1 MSAHDRAGQP
11 ASESS
16 LVDVSAL
23 LEAYQSRTPDPSTPG
38 ERVSFGTSGHRGS
51 SLDTTFNEAHILAI
65 AQAIAEYRAQAD
77 IDGPLFLGMDTHALS
92 APAHATCLEVLAAH
106 EVEVRV
112 AADDGVTP
120 TPAVSHAILT
130 HNRGDHAGRADGIVI
145 TPSHNPPS
153 DGGIKYNSPTGG
165 PAGPDVTA
173 WIEDRANDL
182 LEGGLQDVDRTPYD
196 RAVAADSTQ
205 THDFLGQYVDDLDA
219 VVDMD
224 AIRDSG
230 LTFAVDPLGGAGV
243 DYWTAIAERYDLP
256 LDVLRTEVDPTFRF
270 MTLDWD
276 GQIRM
281 DPSSA
286 HAMQSLIELK
296 DDYDVAFACDT
307 DHDRHGIVTASGG
320 LMAPNHFLCVALD
333 ALLET
338 RADWG
343 DDLAVGKTVVTTSLL
358 DRVAER
364 HGRAVHEV
372 PVGFKWFVDVLLE
385 ERCCF
390 VGEESA
396 GASFLRRDGHVWTT
410 DKDGIIAGLLAAEI
424 TAKTG
429 VDPSERYAALTEDL
443 GDPVF
448 ERKDAPATPDQKA
461 ALKALSPDQVTHD
474 EIAGDPITAILT
486 KAPGNDAPIGGLKVE
501 TEHGWFVARPSGT
514 EAIYKIYAESFRG
527 EAHLEQ
533 LHADAQALV
542 TRAFEASPTVETSPS
557 GD

>member
-1 MSAHDRAGQP
+1 MSPSDRAGERAP
-11 ASESS
+11 ESS
-16 LVDVSAL
+16 LIDVSAV
-23 LEAYQSRTPDPSTPG
+23 LEAYQARTPDPSTPS

-51 SLDTTFNEAHILAI
+51 SLETTFNEAHILAI
-65 AQAIAEYRAQAD
+65 TQAIAEYRARAD
-77 IDGPLFLGMDTHALS
+77 IVGPLFLGMDTHALS

-106 EVEVRV
+106 DVEVRI

-130 HNRGDHAGRADGIVI
+130 HNRGNRAGQADGIVL
-145 TPSHNPPS
+145 TPSHNPPA

-165 PAGPDVTA
+165 PAGPAVTD
-173 WIEDRANDL
+173 WIEDRANEHLEKDL
-182 LEGGLQDVDRTPYD
+182 ENVRRMSYD
-196 RAVAADSTQ
+196 RALSVDTTR
-205 THDFLGQYVDDLDA
+205 THDFLGRYVEDLDQ
-219 VVDMD
+219 VVDMA
-224 AIRDSG
+224 AIRDADLS
-230 LTFAVDPLGGAGV
+230 FAVDPLGGAGV
-243 DYWTAIAERYDLP
+243 DYWMALADHYDLP
-256 LDVLRTEVDPTFRF
+256 LEVLRTEVDPTFRF

-286 HAMQSLIELK
+286 YAMQSLLDRQDE
-296 DDYDVAFACDT
+296 YDVAFACDT
-307 DHDRHGIVTASGG
+307 DHDRHGIVTRSGG

-333 ALLET
+333 AVLET
-338 RADWG
+338 RTDWA

-358 DRVAER
+358 DRVAEK
-364 HGRAVHEV
+364 HGRTVHEV

-396 GASFLRRDGHVWTT
+396 GASFLRRDGSVWTT

-424 TAKTG
+424 MAKTG
-429 VDPSERYAALTEDL
+429 VDPSERYEALTDDL
-443 GDPVF
+443 GAPVF

-461 ALKALSPDQVTHD
+461 ALKSLSPDQVHQD
-474 EIAGDPITAILT
+474 EIAGDPITSIRT

-527 EAHLEQ
+527 DDHLEQ

-542 TRAFEASPTVETSPS
+542 NRAFEASPRVD
-557 GD
+557 G

>member
-1 MSAHDRAGQP
+1 MSPSDRAGERAP
-11 ASESS
+11 ESS

-23 LEAYQSRTPDPSTPG
+23 LEAYQSQVPDPSDPS

-51 SLDTTFNEAHILAI
+51 SLNTTFNEAHILAI

-77 IDGPLFLGMDTHALS
+77 IVGPLFLGMDTHALS

-106 EVEVRV
+106 DVEVRV

-130 HNRGDHAGRADGIVI
+130 HNRGDGAAQADGIVI
-145 TPSHNPPS
+145 TPSHNPPV

-165 PAGPDVTA
+165 PASPDVTG
-173 WIEDRANDL
+173 WIEDRANEH
-182 LEGGLQDVDRTPYD
+182 LEHNLANVHRIPYD
-196 RAVAADSTQ
+196 RAQSVDT
-205 THDFLGQYVDDLDA
+205 TRTYDFLGRYVEDLDR
-219 VVDMD
+219 VVDMA
-224 AIRDSG
+224 AIRDSD
-230 LTFAVDPLGGAGV
+230 LSFAVDPLGGAGV
-243 DYWTAIAERYDLP
+243 DYWSAIADRYDLP
-256 LDVLRTEVDPTFRF
+256 LEVLRTEVDPTFRF

-286 HAMQSLIELK
+286 YAMQSLLDRQDE
-296 DDYDVAFACDT
+296 YDVAFACDT
-307 DHDRHGIVTASGG
+307 DHDRHGIVTRSGG
-320 LMAPNHFLCVALD
+320 LMSPNHFLCVALD

-338 RADWG
+338 RTDWA

-358 DRVAER
+358 DRVAEK
-364 HGRAVHEV
+364 HGREVHEV

-396 GASFLRRDGHVWTT
+396 GASFLRRDGSVWTT

-429 VDPSERYAALTEDL
+429 VDPSERYAALTDDL
-443 GDPVF
+443 GAPVF

-461 ALKALSPDQVTHD
+461 ALKNLSPEQVTQN
-474 EIAGDPITAILT
+474 EIAGDPITAIWT
-486 KAPGNDAPIGGLKVE
+486 TAPGNAAPIGGLKVE

-527 EAHLEQ
+527 EDHLEQ

-542 TRAFEASPTVETSPS
+542 NRAFEASPNVDS
-557 GD
+557 